1 MPLTTLLMSLL
12 MSLRV
17 TFLAG
22 LVALLPITLHAQS
35 KLSTADSAAVRQV
48 DDYLNGINTLRAR
61 FVQLGPT
68 GELSRGALYIRRP
81 GRLRFEYDPP
91 TPIMVM
97 SDGLWLILVDKE
109 LAQADRWPIYD
120 TPLGVLVK
128 EDVQIEKELL
138 VDHVIREAGQMRIS
152 LRDPKRPDEGRIEM
166 TFATPAL
173 ELRNWTV
180 TDSQGGKTN
189 VSLSNIETGVK
200 LDPKLFFFEE
210 KQPSDERE

>member
-1 MPLTTLLMSLL
+1 MPLKILLMT
-12 MSLRV
+12 LRI
-17 TFLAG
+17 TLLAG
-22 LVALLPITLHAQS
+22 LVALFPIVLNAQT
-35 KLSTADSAAVRQV
+35 KLSADDSAAVKQV
-48 DDYLNGINTLRAR
+48 DKYLNGINTLRAR

-68 GELSRGALYIRRP
+68 GELSRGALFIKRP

-91 TPIMVM
+91 TPILVM
-97 SDGLWLILVDKE
+97 ADGLWLILVDKE

-128 EDVQIEKELL
+128 EGVQIETDLL
-138 VDHVIREAGQMRIS
+138 VDHVIREAGQMRIAI
-152 LRDPKRPDEGRIEM
+152 RDPKRPDEGRIEL

-189 VSLSNIETGVK
+189 VSLSNIETGVQ

-210 KQPSDERE
+210 KQPSDKQDN

>member
-1 MPLTTLLMSLL
+1 MPLKILLKTLRITL
-12 MSLRV
+12 
-17 TFLAG
+17 LAG
-22 LVALLPITLHAQS
+22 LVALFPIALNAQT
-35 KLSTADSAAVRQV
+35 KLSADDSAAVKQV
-48 DDYLNGINTLRAR
+48 DEYLNGINTLRAR

-68 GELSRGALYIRRP
+68 GELSRGALFIKRP

-91 TPIMVM
+91 TPILVM
-97 SDGLWLILVDKE
+97 ADGLWLILVDKE

-128 EDVQIEKELL
+128 EGVQIEKELL
-138 VDHVIREAGQMRIS
+138 VDHVIREIGQLRIAI
-152 LRDPKRPDEGRIEM
+152 RDPKRPDEGQIEL

-189 VSLSNIETGVK
+189 VSLSNIETGVQ

-210 KQPSDERE
+210 KQPSDEQDN